1 MFAQLQKNW
10 EGLFL
15 NRDNAIAW
23 SVEDLCVNYDH
34 SDVLCHITF
43 SLPAGAMAAII
54 GPNGAGKST
63 LLKASLGLIRASS
76 GQSLFFGQRFSKVH
90 YRIAY
95 MPQRASVDWDF
106 PMTVLDLVLM
116 GCYGYKGIWNRIST
130 DDRQEAMRI
139 LERVGLEAF
148 ASRQIGKLSGG
159 QQQRAFLAR
168 SLMQKADLY
177 LMDELFSAIDMASYQ
192 MVVDVLQELKSEGKT
207 IVVIHHDLS
216 NVRKLFD
223 HVILLNKHLVCSG
236 SVEECL
242 TKEAIFQAYGCE
254 LELLDYTLKLSRGKY
269 QGSC

>member
-1 MFAQLQKNW
+1 MNK
-10 EGLFL
+10 
-15 NRDNAIAW
+15 DNTIAW
-23 SVEDLCVNYDH
+23 AIEDLCVNYDH
-34 SDVLCHITF
+34 TDVLCHVSF
-43 SLPAGAMAAII
+43 SLPSGAMAAVI

-76 GQSLFFGQRFSKVH
+76 GQSLFFGQKFAKVH
-90 YRIAY
+90 QKIAY

-116 GCYGYKGIWNRIST
+116 GCYGYKGMWNRISAE
-130 DDRQEAMRI
+130 DRREAMNI
-139 LERVGLEAF
+139 LEQVGLEAF
-148 ASRQIGKLSGG
+148 ANRKIGKLSGG

-192 MVVDVLQELKSEGKT
+192 MVVDVLQDLKKEGKT
-207 IVVIHHDLS
+207 VVVIHHDLS

-236 SVEECL
+236 SVEKCL
-242 TKEAIFQAYGCE
+242 TKESIFQAYGCE